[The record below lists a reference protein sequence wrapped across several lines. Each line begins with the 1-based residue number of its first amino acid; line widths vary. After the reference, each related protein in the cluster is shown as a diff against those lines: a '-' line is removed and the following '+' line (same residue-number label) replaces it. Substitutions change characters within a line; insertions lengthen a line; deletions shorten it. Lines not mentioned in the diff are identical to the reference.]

1 MHVEAHVAE
10 GELDRLIARER
21 GAVRAR
27 RLRAVR
33 LALAGLDAPT
43 VATHTGYS
51 RRSVQT
57 WVGRYNAAGLPGLE
71 DAPGRGARPPL
82 DADREARFRARVEAG
97 PTAADGVAALRG
109 EDFRRVLRD
118 DFGVAR
124 TPSAVYQYL
133 HRLGY
138 SSLAPRP
145 RHPKGDPAKRAAFEK
160 NSRTS

>member
-1 MHVEAHVAE
+1 MHVEPHVPE
-10 GELDRLIARER
+10 TELDRLIAREKH
-21 GAVRAR
+21 AVRAK

-43 VATHTGYS
+43 VAVRTGYS

-57 WVGRYNAAGLPGLE
+57 WVARYNATGLPGLE

-82 DADREARFRARVEAG
+82 DAGQEARFRARVEAG
-97 PTAADGVAALRG
+97 PTPADGVATLRG
-109 EDFRRVLRD
+109 EDFRRVLKD
-118 DFGVAR
+118 EFGVVR
-124 TPSAVYQYL
+124 SLGAVYYLL

-145 RHPKGDPAKRAAFEK
+145 RHPKGNPEGRAAFQK
-160 NSRTS
+160 SSRTS

>member
-1 MHVEAHVAE
+1 MHVEPHVPEA
-10 GELDRLIARER
+10 ELDRLIAREKH
-21 GAVRAR
+21 AVRAK

-43 VATHTGYS
+43 VAERTGYS

-71 DAPGRGARPPL
+71 DAPGRGAKPPL
-82 DADREARFRARVEAG
+82 DADQEARFRARVEAG

-109 EDFRRVLRD
+109 EDFRRVLKD
-118 DFGVAR
+118 EFGVVR
-124 TPSAVYQYL
+124 SLGAVYYLL

-138 SSLAPRP
+138 SSLTPRP
-145 RHPKGDPAKRAAFEK
+145 RHPKGIRRSARGFQKSCR
-160 NSRTS
+160 SG

>member
-1 MHVEAHVAE
+1 MHVEPHVTE
-10 GELDRLIARER
+10 GELDRLIAREKH
-21 GAVRAR
+21 AVRAK

-43 VATHTGYS
+43 VAKHTGYS

-71 DAPGRGARPPL
+71 DAPGRGAKPPL
-82 DADREARFRARVEAG
+82 DADQEARFRARVEAG
-97 PTAADGVAALRG
+97 PTPADGVAALRG
-109 EDFRRVLRD
+109 EDFRRVLKD
-118 DFGVAR
+118 EFGVAR
-124 TPSAVYQYL
+124 TLGAVYQYL

-145 RHPKGDPAKRAAFEK
+145 HHPKGDPAKRAAFQK
-160 NSRTS
+160 NSRAS